1 MKNFNKSYLL
11 TLALLFGCNESS
23 NDGDTISCVDVIS
36 PAIEVSVIDKE
47 TKQIV
52 ICDATIII
60 EDTNYSEVL
69 GHPPYQ
75 PCENNYVTTG
85 GLGRTGIYNVHVYK
99 EGYLDW
105 SQYNI
110 EVTANTCGVNTVRVE
125 ALLEK

>member
-1 MKNFNKSYLL
+1 MKNIEKSYLL
-11 TLALLFGCNESS
+11 FLAILFGCNESN
-23 NDGDTISCVDVIS
+23 NDGDTITCTDVIS

-47 TKQIV
+47 TKQTV
-52 ICDATIII
+52 ICDTTIII
-60 EDTNYSEVL
+60 EDTNYSEEL
-69 GHPPYQ
+69 GHPSYQ

-105 SQYNI
+105 SKYSI
-110 EVTANTCGVNTVRVE
+110 EVTEGTCGVNTVSVE